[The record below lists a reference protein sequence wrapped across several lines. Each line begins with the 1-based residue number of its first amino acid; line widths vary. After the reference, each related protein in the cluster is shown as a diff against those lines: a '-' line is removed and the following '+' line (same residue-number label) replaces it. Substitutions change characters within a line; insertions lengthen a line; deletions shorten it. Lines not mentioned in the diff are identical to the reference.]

1 MSLTPDLIHLSGYGH
16 TEYRVDL
23 SDSEVIINHLRR
35 CDQVYELLERH
46 ESFLTAD
53 SLSTRVFLVDILE
66 GPEVFLDNNVTAL
79 VVELLLAEL
88 GEIELFEEGDHV
100 ILEAVSDCM
109 LLGRVAVG

>member
-46 ESFLTAD
+46 ESFFTAD
-53 SLSTRVFLVDILE
+53 GLSTRVLLVDVLE
-66 GPEVFLDNNVTAL
+66 RPQVFLDYNVTAL

-88 GEIELFEEGDHV
+88 GEVELFKEGNHV
-100 ILEAVSDCM
+100 VLEAESDCM